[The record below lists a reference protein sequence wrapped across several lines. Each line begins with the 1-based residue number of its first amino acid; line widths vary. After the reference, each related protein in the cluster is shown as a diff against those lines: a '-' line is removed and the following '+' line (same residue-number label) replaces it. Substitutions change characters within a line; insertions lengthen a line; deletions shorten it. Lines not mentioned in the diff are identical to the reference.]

1 MTSLV
6 KIEGIGPAYAGK
18 LRDAGIRSTEA
29 LLERGG
35 TAKGRKELA
44 SSTGI
49 GEANLLEWVNH
60 ADLFRISGIGAQY
73 ADLLEEAGVDTV
85 PELGQRKPE
94 TLYEALSKTNEEKK
108 LVRKL
113 PTADQVKAWV
123 KQAKALRR
131 AVEY

>member
-6 KIEGIGPAYAGK
+6 DIEGIGPSFAGK
-18 LRDAGIRSTEA
+18 LRDAGVRSTQA
-29 LLERGG
+29 LLERAG

-44 SSTGI
+44 SATGI
-49 GEANLLEWVNH
+49 GESNILEWVNH
-60 ADLFRISGIGAQY
+60 ADLFRVHGIGPEY

-94 TLYEALSKTNEEKK
+94 ALYEALVKTNEEKK
-108 LVRKL
+108 LVRKF
-113 PTADQVKAWV
+113 PTTEQVKDWV

-131 AVEY
+131 AVEH